1 MCLASNSQVR
11 RNPALHSHSRMFV
24 KDVNVCIVFKS
35 DYQMNGENVQRTR
48 EYLRNIL
55 WYGDAVHSNVI
66 AAIYLQPSTPLMNR
80 ENNIRE
86 FRCVSSLQSR
96 KFLTVKIPTL
106 WYLMIH
112 DLFIY
117 ISFVSN
123 CTGVFPNIKQL
134 HY

>member
-48 EYLRNIL
+48 ECLRNIL

-96 KFLTVKIPTL
+96 KFLTVKISDIMVFDDKRFV
-106 WYLMIH
+106 YIH
-112 DLFIY
+112 LLCEQQY
-117 ISFVSN
+117 WSFPQN
-123 CTGVFPNIKQL
+123 
-134 HY
+134 